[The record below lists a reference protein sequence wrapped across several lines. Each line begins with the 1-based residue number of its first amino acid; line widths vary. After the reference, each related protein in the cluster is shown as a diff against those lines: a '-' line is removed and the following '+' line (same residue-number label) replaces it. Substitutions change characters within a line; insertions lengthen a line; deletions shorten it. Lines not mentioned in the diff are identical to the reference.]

1 VKAPIILSTASSQY
15 FASLIAEKL
24 PASTELS
31 MTRKSFGD
39 GERYLKIDL
48 EDRMA
53 LFGRDVI
60 IVGSTATD
68 DDFAEVCRVGT
79 AAAKYGARRIT
90 YIIPFFGYSTMER
103 AVKPGEIVTAK
114 INARQLS
121 ELPHGDVRNCFLML
135 DLHTAGLVHYFEGE
149 CLRFELY
156 AESILT
162 EAVRD
167 LGLANFMFA
176 SADLGRPLWVE
187 TFAKRFGTSLAFIRK
202 SRDFEETQIEAVIG
216 DVAGKI
222 VIIYDD
228 MLRSA
233 KTAVHAADAYLEKG
247 ALAVY
252 IVASHG
258 AFNDDKAIELLEYSK
273 VQKVIVTNSHPMSQH
288 PRVVHSSKF
297 VVKDVSH
304 LFVDAILKLTGKEG
318 E

>member
-1 VKAPIILSTASSQY
+1 VKPPIILSTARSQY
-15 FASLIAEKL
+15 FATLIAEKL

-31 MTRKSFGD
+31 MTRKPFGD

-48 EDRMA
+48 DDRME

-68 DDFAEVCRVGT
+68 DDFNEVCRVGV
-79 AAAKYGARRIT
+79 AAAKYGARRII
-90 YIIPFFGYSTMER
+90 YVIPFFGYSTMER

-121 ELPHGDVRNCFLML
+121 QLPHGDVRNCFLML

-156 AESILT
+156 AESVLT
-162 EAVRD
+162 DAVRN
-167 LGLANFMFA
+167 LGLTNFMFA

-187 TFAKRFGTSLAFIRK
+187 TFAKKFRTDLAFVRK
-202 SRDFEETQIEAVIG
+202 SRDFETTKVDDVIG
-216 DVAGKI
+216 SVTGKN
-222 VIIYDD
+222 VVIYDD
-228 MLRSA
+228 MIRSG
-233 KTAVHAADAYLEKG
+233 TSLIHAADAYLEKG

-252 IVASHG
+252 AVASHL
-258 AFNDDKAIELLEYSK
+258 ALNDWNAIERLADSS
-273 VQKVIVTNSHPMSQH
+273 IRSIIATNSHPMSHQEVIEIS
-288 PRVVHSSKF
+288 PKF
-297 VVKDVSH
+297 VVRDVSH

-318 E
+318 D